1 MKPDT
6 PQLLLFDIDG
16 TLIETAGAG
25 KRALERAF
33 ADAFG
38 IDEFEQ
44 RTAAVEYAGRT
55 DPGILASLADALG
68 VPREHFEAQ
77 RETLLENYFEG
88 LRTLLLEDHPRKRTL
103 PGVVP
108 LLEALAP
115 LPRAHMGLLT
125 GNMERSARIKLD
137 AFDLNRF
144 FPAGGFSSDHADRR
158 EIARAARQ
166 KLERHLGQPFAPSD
180 VVVIG
185 DTEHDVDCA
194 RANGFRAVAV
204 STGWV
209 PRERLEAAR
218 PDVILDG
225 FEDLPAV
232 LTALLPGSTLP

>member
-1 MKPDT
+1 MNPGR

-16 TLIETAGAG
+16 TLIETGGAG

-33 ADAFG
+33 ADAFEIG
-38 IDEFEQ
+38 DFEQ

-55 DPGILASLADALG
+55 DPGILAALAQALG
-68 VPREHFEAQ
+68 VPRDRFEAE
-77 RETLLENYFEG
+77 RETLLANYFDG
-88 LRTLLLEDHPRKRTL
+88 LRTLLREDHPSKRTL

-115 LPRAHMGLLT
+115 RPGAHLGLLT
-125 GNMERSARIKLD
+125 GNMEQSARIKLD

-144 FPAGGFSSDHADRR
+144 FPEGGFSSDHADRR

-166 KLERHLGQPFAPSD
+166 KLEQHLGQRFAPAD

-194 RANGFRAVAV
+194 RANSFRAVAV

-209 PRERLEAAR
+209 PRERLEAAQ
-218 PDVILDG
+218 PDVLLDG

-232 LTALLPGSTLP
+232 MTALLPGSTAP